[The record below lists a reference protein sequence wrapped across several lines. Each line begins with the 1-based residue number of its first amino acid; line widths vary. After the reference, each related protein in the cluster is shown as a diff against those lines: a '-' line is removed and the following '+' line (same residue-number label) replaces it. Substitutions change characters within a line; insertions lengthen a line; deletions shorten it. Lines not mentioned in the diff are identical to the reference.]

1 MTIKRA
7 RLDDLLNSWT
17 ERDISSAY
25 TKTGPTKGKF
35 ISREP
40 PQAVDGGGKTFIS
53 RPTERINVMQ
63 SDREIRLGF
72 RSRLSESLLLV
83 KIESQKRSL
92 RKLIWI
98 GGAIFFVLAAIAA
111 IPFLATT
118 EFARYALATLYPS
131 NTPTVGSVILRPS
144 GSVAVRDFVLH
155 DTGALSAQPLITVGA
170 IDATF
175 GWRDLLAGRKLR
187 RIRVADVRIYARS
200 NASSQLSLLDLF
212 FGRTNKPN
220 RATLP
225 IWADEIDV
233 DGIIHREPFEGLA
246 AGTAEWPLKFQI
258 AMSGDRTN
266 PSRRITLSVGS
277 GEHTTDFGVSAVA
290 ETNPT
295 GGGTRVV
302 IRSLTTRHGSLAIE
316 PDALR
321 EFVAKLPREMNGR
334 IDASIA
340 SLSASGELN
349 ILDSSAAPTP
359 GPRLSATLAF
369 TGGRVRAPG
378 KSHSVLSLDDLS
390 GAIKVDTPIPLGA
403 ATSITIDRLKLV
415 NAGGAL
421 DADIVRGY
429 TSKVPV
435 DLHGL
440 IETKIGSLSV
450 SGRVKNVG
458 AKAGMGFSGDIDLQD
473 LSVHSP
479 PGAQHAITLEGLNL
493 AGKVETPLDWR
504 ALAAVKVHDGMTRWA
519 TLSYGDN
526 AVMNFDASWRI
537 DNHRLSTDHVAA
549 QIFDGT
555 ITGAPSLDLLTVA
568 IDHCDLELKSIDVHK
583 ALANVS
589 PEHLDA
595 VASASGSIHLA
606 MSPARDLSGNVDLAF
621 DGPGTLRI
629 GQIDEVKQ
637 MLVGNFGLDMANL
650 AMHDLEHYPFREG
663 TMHLESAGENSLL
676 KIKFLRQPK
685 SAADVISPHK
695 EIINGREVMVGSLV
709 VPKIDMTIPITGQS
723 LAEILSIVSG
733 VHPMVQAA
741 NPTSGR

>member
-1 MTIKRA
+1 M
-7 RLDDLLNSWT
+7 
-17 ERDISSAY
+17 
-25 TKTGPTKGKF
+25 
-35 ISREP
+35 
-40 PQAVDGGGKTFIS
+40 
-53 RPTERINVMQ
+53 
-63 SDREIRLGF
+63 
-72 RSRLSESLLLV
+72 
-83 KIESQKRSL
+83 KIESGKRSL
-92 RKLIWI
+92 QKLIWI
-98 GGAIFFVLAAIAA
+98 AGAIFFVFVAIAA
-111 IPFLATT
+111 VPFLATT
-118 EFARYALATLYPS
+118 QFARYALATLYPS
-131 NTPTVGSVILRPS
+131 NTPTVGSVILRPN
-144 GSVAVRDFVLH
+144 GTVVVRDLVLH
-155 DTGALSAQPLITVGA
+155 DTGALSAQPLITVSA

-187 RIRVADVRIYARS
+187 RIRVADARIYARS

-233 DGIIHREPFEGLA
+233 DGIIHREPFAGFA
-246 AGTAEWPLKFQI
+246 AGTAEWPLKFQLT
-258 AMSGDRTN
+258 MSGDRIN
-266 PSRRITLSVGS
+266 PSRRIMFSVGS
-277 GEHTTDFGVSAVA
+277 EKHTTDFGVSAVA
-290 ETNPT
+290 ETNPIA
-295 GGGTRVV
+295 GGTRVLL
-302 IRSLTTRHGSLAIE
+302 RSLTARHGSLAIE
-316 PDALR
+316 ADALR
-321 EFVAKLPREMNGR
+321 EFVAKLPRELNGR

-340 SLSASGELN
+340 SLFASGELD
-349 ILDSSAAPTP
+349 ILDPSAAPTP
-359 GPRLSATLAF
+359 GQRLSASLAF
-369 TGGRVRAPG
+369 AGVRVRAPG
-378 KSHSVLSLDDLS
+378 KSHSVLSLDDLT

-403 ATSITIDRLKLV
+403 ATSITIDRLNLV
-415 NAGGAL
+415 NAGGSL
-421 DADIVRGY
+421 DADTARGY
-429 TSKVPV
+429 TTKVPA

-440 IETKIGSLSV
+440 IESKIGSLSV
-450 SGRVKNVG
+450 SGRVKNMG
-458 AKAGMGFSGDIDLQD
+458 AKAALGFSGDLNVQD

-479 PGAQHAITLEGLNL
+479 PGAEHAITLDGLNL
-493 AGKVETPLDWR
+493 AGKVEAPLDRW
-504 ALAAVKVHDGMTRWA
+504 APASVKVDSGFTRWA

-537 DNHRLSTDHVAA
+537 DNHLLSTDHVAA

-555 ITGAPSLDLLTVA
+555 ITGAPSFDLVTHA
-568 IDHCDLELKSIDVHK
+568 IDHCDLQLKSIDVHK
-583 ALANVS
+583 ALTNVS

-595 VASASGSIHLA
+595 VATASGLIHLA
-606 MSPARDLSGNVDLAF
+606 MSPARDLSGNVDLTF

-695 EIINGREVMVGSLV
+695 EIINGQEVMVGSLV

-733 VHPMVQAA
+733 VHPMIQAA
-741 NPTSGR
+741 NPTSSK

>member
-1 MTIKRA
+1 
-7 RLDDLLNSWT
+7 
-17 ERDISSAY
+17 
-25 TKTGPTKGKF
+25 
-35 ISREP
+35 
-40 PQAVDGGGKTFIS
+40 
-53 RPTERINVMQ
+53 
-63 SDREIRLGF
+63 
-72 RSRLSESLLLV
+72 V

-98 GGAIFFVLAAIAA
+98 AGAILFLLVVIAA
-111 IPFLATT
+111 FPFLATT
-118 EFARYALATLYPS
+118 EFARYALAMLYPS
-131 NTPTVGSVILRPS
+131 NTPKVGSVILRPN
-144 GSVAVRDFVLH
+144 GTLAVRDLVLH

-187 RIRVADVRIYARS
+187 AIRVADARIYARS

-233 DGIIHREPFEGLA
+233 EGIIHREAFMGFA
-246 AGTAEWPLKFQI
+246 AGTAEWPLKFQMT
-258 AMSGDRTN
+258 MSGDRIN
-266 PSRRITLSVGS
+266 PSRRIMFKVGS
-277 GEHTTDFGVSAVA
+277 EKHTTDFGVSAVA

-295 GGGTRVV
+295 TTGTHVLL
-302 IRSLTTRHGSLAIE
+302 RSLRARHGALAVE
-316 PDALR
+316 ADALR
-321 EFVAKLPREMNGR
+321 AFVTKLPQELKGR

-340 SLSASGELN
+340 NLSATGELE
-349 ILDSSAAPTP
+349 ILDPSAASTP
-359 GPRLSATLAF
+359 GQAIGPRLSASLEFA
-369 TGGRVRAPG
+369 GVRVRAPG
-378 KSHSVLSLDDLS
+378 KSQTVLRLDDFS
-390 GAIKVDTPIPLGA
+390 GAVKIDTPIPLGA
-403 ATSITIDRLKLV
+403 GTSITIDRLNLV
-415 NAGGAL
+415 NAGGSL
-421 DADIVRGY
+421 DADLVRRY

-440 IETKIGSLSV
+440 IESKIGSLSV

-458 AKAGMGFSGDIDLQD
+458 AKAAMGFSGDINVQD

-479 PGAQHAITLEGLNL
+479 PGADHAITLDGLNL
-493 AGKVETPLDWR
+493 AGKAVTPLDRW
-504 ALAAVKVHDGMTRWA
+504 APAAVKVEGGRIRWA

-526 AVMNFDASWRI
+526 AVTNFDASWRI
-537 DNHRLSTDHVAA
+537 DDQKLSAEHVAA

-555 ITGAPSLDLLTVA
+555 ITGAPSVNLVTYA
-568 IDHCDLELKSIDVHK
+568 IDHCDLQMKSIDVHK

-595 VASASGSIHLA
+595 VATASGSIHLG
-606 MSPARDLSGNVDLAF
+606 MSADRDLSGNVDLTF

-676 KIKFLRQPK
+676 KIKFVRQPK

-733 VHPMVQAA
+733 VHPIIQAA
-741 NPTSGR
+741 NPTSGK

>member
-1 MTIKRA
+1 M
-7 RLDDLLNSWT
+7 
-17 ERDISSAY
+17 
-25 TKTGPTKGKF
+25 
-35 ISREP
+35 
-40 PQAVDGGGKTFIS
+40 
-53 RPTERINVMQ
+53 
-63 SDREIRLGF
+63 
-72 RSRLSESLLLV
+72 LLV

-98 GGAIFFVLAAIAA
+98 AGAILFLLVVIAA
-111 IPFLATT
+111 FPFLATT
-118 EFARYALATLYPS
+118 EFARYALAMLYPS
-131 NTPTVGSVILRPS
+131 NTPKVGSVILRPN
-144 GSVAVRDFVLH
+144 GTLAVRDLVLH

-187 RIRVADVRIYARS
+187 AIRVADARIYARS

-233 DGIIHREPFEGLA
+233 EGIIHREAFMGFA
-246 AGTAEWPLKFQI
+246 AGTAEWPLKFQMT
-258 AMSGDRTN
+258 MSGDRIN
-266 PSRRITLSVGS
+266 PSRRIMFKVGS
-277 GEHTTDFGVSAVA
+277 EKHTTDFGVSAVA

-295 GGGTRVV
+295 TTGTHVLL
-302 IRSLTTRHGSLAIE
+302 RSLSARHGALAVE
-316 PDALR
+316 ADALR
-321 EFVAKLPREMNGR
+321 AFVTKLPQELKGR

-340 SLSASGELN
+340 NLSASGELE
-349 ILDSSAAPTP
+349 ILDPPAASTP
-359 GPRLSATLAF
+359 GQAIGPRLSASLEFA
-369 TGGRVRAPG
+369 GVRVRAPG
-378 KSHSVLSLDDLS
+378 KSQTVLRLDDFS
-390 GAIKVDTPIPLGA
+390 GAVKIDTPIPLGA
-403 ATSITIDRLKLV
+403 GTSITIDRLNLV
-415 NAGGAL
+415 NAGGLL
-421 DADIVRGY
+421 DADLLRRY

-440 IETKIGSLSV
+440 IESKIGSLSV
-450 SGRVKNVG
+450 SGRVKNVV
-458 AKAGMGFSGDIDLQD
+458 AKAAMGFSGDINVQD

-479 PGAQHAITLEGLNL
+479 PGAEHAITLDGLNL
-493 AGKVETPLDWR
+493 AGKAVTPLDRW
-504 ALAAVKVHDGMTRWA
+504 APAAVKVEGGRIRWA

-526 AVMNFDASWRI
+526 AVTNFDASWRI
-537 DNHRLSTDHVAA
+537 DDQKLSAEHVAA

-555 ITGAPSLDLLTVA
+555 ITGAPSVNLVTYA
-568 IDHCDLELKSIDVHK
+568 IDHCDLQMKSIDVHK

-595 VASASGSIHLA
+595 VATASGSIHLG
-606 MSPARDLSGNVDLAF
+606 MSPDRDLSGNVDLTF

-676 KIKFLRQPK
+676 KIKFVRQPK

-733 VHPMVQAA
+733 VHPIIQAA
-741 NPTSGR
+741 NPTSGK

>member
-1 MTIKRA
+1 M
-7 RLDDLLNSWT
+7 
-17 ERDISSAY
+17 
-25 TKTGPTKGKF
+25 
-35 ISREP
+35 
-40 PQAVDGGGKTFIS
+40 
-53 RPTERINVMQ
+53 
-63 SDREIRLGF
+63 
-72 RSRLSESLLLV
+72 LLV

-98 GGAIFFVLAAIAA
+98 AGAIFFVLVAIAA
-111 IPFLATT
+111 IPFLATA
-118 EFARYALATLYPS
+118 EFARYALAMLYPS
-131 NTPTVGSVILRPS
+131 NTPTVGSVILRPN
-144 GSVAVRDFVLH
+144 GTVVVRDLVLH
-155 DTGALSAQPLITVGA
+155 DTGALGAQPLITVSA
-170 IDATF
+170 INATF

-187 RIRVADVRIYARS
+187 RIRVADARIYARS

-233 DGIIHREPFEGLA
+233 DGIVHREPFEGFA
-246 AGTAEWPLKFQI
+246 SGTAEWPLKFQI
-258 AMSGDRTN
+258 TMFGDRGN
-266 PSRRITLSVGS
+266 PSRRIMLSVGS
-277 GEHTTDFGVSAVA
+277 ERHTTDFGVSAVA

-295 GGGTRVV
+295 AGGTRVLL
-302 IRSLTTRHGSLAIE
+302 RSLTAQHGALAIE
-316 PDALR
+316 ADALR
-321 EFVAKLPREMNGR
+321 EFVAKLPREMKGR

-340 SLSASGELN
+340 SLSASGELD
-349 ILDSSAAPTP
+349 ILDPSAAPMP
-359 GPRLSATLAF
+359 GPRLFASLAF
-369 TGGRVRAPG
+369 AGVRVRAPA

-390 GAIKVDTPIPLGA
+390 GAIKVDTPIPPGA

-415 NAGGAL
+415 NAGGSL
-421 DADIVRGY
+421 DADTVRGY
-429 TSKVPV
+429 TTKVPV
-435 DLHGL
+435 GLHGL
-440 IETKIGSLSV
+440 VESKIGSLSV
-450 SGRVKNVG
+450 SGRVKGIG
-458 AKAGMGFSGDIDLQD
+458 AKATMGFSGDINMQD

-479 PGAQHAITLEGLNL
+479 PGAEPAITLDGLTV
-493 AGKVETPLDWR
+493 AGRVETPLDRW
-504 ALAAVKVHDGMTRWA
+504 APASVKVDAGHTRWA

-526 AVMNFDASWRI
+526 AVTNFDASWRI
-537 DNHRLSTDHVAA
+537 DNHLLSTDHVAA

-555 ITGAPSLDLLTVA
+555 ITGAPSFDLVTHA
-568 IDHCDLELKSIDVHK
+568 IDHCDLQLKSIDVHK
-583 ALANVS
+583 ALTNVS

-595 VASASGSIHLA
+595 VATASGLIHLA

-650 AMHDLEHYPFREG
+650 AMHDLERYPFREG
-663 TMHLESAGENSLL
+663 TMHLESAGENSVL

-695 EIINGREVMVGSLV
+695 EIINGQEVMVGSLV

-733 VHPMVQAA
+733 VHPMIEAA
-741 NPTSGR
+741 NPTSSK